1 MKITKQKLVKIIKEE
16 LEAVLEGGDGTKY
29 QKDYKAAREEIML
42 YSDIEPT
49 PEEIE
54 AQMLKTSKG
63 GLDPQHYDDEGLPF

>member
-1 MKITKQKLVKIIKEE
+1 
-16 LEAVLEGGDGTKY
+16 
-29 QKDYKAAREEIML
+29 ML